1 MKVLFVSSLSA
12 GKRVLLL
19 YLLLSPLLLLLFLF
33 LIVIFTFGLALWTPP
48 SSRIGSECNG
58 IMDGTERNGTD
69 FDGTIVSFLASSLF
83 LPLLMLTQESH
94 DLGRV
99 FVFSCTLRPFV
110 FRLFLLLLGFG

>member
-1 MKVLFVSSLSA
+1 M
-12 GKRVLLL
+12 
-19 YLLLSPLLLLLFLF
+19 
-33 LIVIFTFGLALWTPP
+33 
-48 SSRIGSECNG
+48 
-58 IMDGTERNGTD
+58 ERNGTD

-99 FVFSCTLRPFV
+99 FVFSCTLGPFV